1 MTLQIDQKYYN
12 KLYIEGFSQMLKS
25 PTCCYKFYWL
35 EAIVQLI
42 LKKKTRVTYDEIIN
56 EMIVNA
62 WYTVLEYHV
71 HLSGV
76 FGENQEPDSLE
87 RAIKILHGLCGLPNN
102 ASEEAIKEQIKI
114 HDKALHDVLWNLMP
128 MDPSLNSSK
137 GAKLP
142 KWKPF
147 FARFANNQFLMYQMI
162 QDERI
167 PKIRT
172 LYEDC
177 YRDNL
182 HSAWANQE
190 LYREGN
196 SQVEFYNILEKNM
209 RPVYDSARR
218 QGYVLW

>member
-1 MTLQIDQKYYN
+1 MTLQIDQKYHN
-12 KLYIEGFSQMLKS
+12 KLDIEGFSQMLKS

-114 HDKALHDVLWNLMP
+114 HDKALHEEKM
-128 MDPSLNSSK
+128 
-137 GAKLP
+137 
-142 KWKPF
+142 
-147 FARFANNQFLMYQMI
+147 
-162 QDERI
+162 
-167 PKIRT
+167 
-172 LYEDC
+172 
-177 YRDNL
+177 
-182 HSAWANQE
+182 E
-190 LYREGN
+190 LTKY
-196 SQVEFYNILEKNM
+196 V
-209 RPVYDSARR
+209 PVRALS
-218 QGYVLW
+218 VIE